1 MAIANTV
8 ARKIGTLAAVGP
20 RRQLLVVEAIGQLM
34 RTRLLIKTQG
44 WTRIADT
51 LGTMI
56 PADAVPAMQ
65 TPTSPAEITTARL
78 ARQIGWAVGAVAPF
92 MPFRAKC
99 LEQAIA
105 VHAMLRAR
113 DVGAFIYFAAFPSD
127 GRISG
132 HAWLDAAGVRVIG
145 YPVPREFVPLG
156 CFVPGPVSPL

>member
-1 MAIANTV
+1 MAIAITV

-20 RRQLLVVEAIGQLM
+20 RRQLLVVEAVGQLVRARYRLKM
-34 RTRLLIKTQG
+34 RG
-44 WTRIADT
+44 WTQVAAA

-56 PADAVPAMQ
+56 PADAVPALE
-65 TPTSPAEITTARL
+65 TPISAAEIATARL

-99 LEQAIA
+99 LEQAMA

-113 DVGAFIYFAAFPSD
+113 GVGAFMYFGASPSD
-127 GRISG
+127 GKISA
-132 HAWLDAAGVRVIG
+132 HAWIDAAGVRVIG
-145 YPVPREFVPLG
+145 YPVAREFTPLG